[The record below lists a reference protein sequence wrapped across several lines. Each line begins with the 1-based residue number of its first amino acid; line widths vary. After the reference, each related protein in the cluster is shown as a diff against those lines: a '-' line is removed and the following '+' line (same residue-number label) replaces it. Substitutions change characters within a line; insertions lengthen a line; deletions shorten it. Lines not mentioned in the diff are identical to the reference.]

1 LPATSRDSWRQVA
14 RSTAAHS
21 TVTFNDASSCRFVE
35 SGPIKR
41 LLNGMPIGSGP
52 RRVVAERGL
61 QEGAVLLRT
70 SHDGYAA
77 SFDVIHQRSLM
88 LSADGRRLDGEDVFA
103 PAIGEAF
110 APGCDQFAI
119 RFHLHPS
126 VKANRLSDTHGA
138 MLMMSNKE
146 VWTFTAYED
155 RIDLEESV
163 YLAGNDGPRRAVQL
177 VIHGRARNVMRVQ
190 WTFAMSTPT
199 PSPRRG
205 RGEEPQLLL

>member
-1 LPATSRDSWRQVA
+1 
-14 RSTAAHS
+14 
-21 TVTFNDASSCRFVE
+21 
-35 SGPIKR
+35 
-41 LLNGMPIGSGP
+41 
-52 RRVVAERGL
+52 
-61 QEGAVLLRT
+61 
-70 SHDGYAA
+70 
-77 SFDVIHQRSLM
+77 
-88 LSADGRRLDGEDVFA
+88 
-103 PAIGEAF
+103 
-110 APGCDQFAI
+110 
-119 RFHLHPS
+119 
-126 VKANRLSDTHGA
+126 

-199 PSPRRG
+199 PPATRRG

>member
-1 LPATSRDSWRQVA
+1 
-14 RSTAAHS
+14 
-21 TVTFNDASSCRFVE
+21 VE

-41 LLNGMPIGSGP
+41 LLNGMPIVSGP
-52 RRVVAERGL
+52 RQVVAERGL

-77 SFDVIHQRSLM
+77 SFDLIHQRSLM

-103 PAIGEAF
+103 PAIGETI
-110 APGCDQFAI
+110 APGHDQFAI

-199 PSPRRG
+199 PPAPRRG

>member
-1 LPATSRDSWRQVA
+1 
-14 RSTAAHS
+14 
-21 TVTFNDASSCRFVE
+21 
-35 SGPIKR
+35 
-41 LLNGMPIGSGP
+41 M
-52 RRVVAERGL
+52 
-61 QEGAVLLRT
+61 LRT
-70 SHDGYAA
+70 SHDGYVS

-88 LSADGRRLDGEDVFA
+88 LSADGRRLDGEDVFS
-103 PAIGEAF
+103 PAQGEAI
-110 APGCDQFAI
+110 AAGKDQFAI

-138 MLMMSNKE
+138 MLVMGNKE

-190 WTFAMSTPT
+190 WTFAMSTAPT
-199 PSPRRG
+199 AAPRRG
-205 RGEEPQLLL
+205 RGEEPQLPL

>member
-1 LPATSRDSWRQVA
+1 
-14 RSTAAHS
+14 
-21 TVTFNDASSCRFVE
+21 VE

-41 LLNGMPIGSGP
+41 LLGGMPIVSGP
-52 RRVVAERGL
+52 HRVTAERGN
-61 QEGAVLLRT
+61 QEGGAIVLRT
-70 SHDGYAA
+70 SHDGYVS

-88 LSADGRRLDGEDVFA
+88 LSADGRRLDGEDVFS
-103 PAIGEAF
+103 PAHGETIA
-110 APGCDQFAI
+110 AGHDQFAI

-138 MLMMSNKE
+138 MLVMGNNE

-190 WTFAMSTPT
+190 WTFAMSTAPT
-199 PSPRRG
+199 APPRRG
-205 RGEEPQLLL
+205 RGGEPQLPL